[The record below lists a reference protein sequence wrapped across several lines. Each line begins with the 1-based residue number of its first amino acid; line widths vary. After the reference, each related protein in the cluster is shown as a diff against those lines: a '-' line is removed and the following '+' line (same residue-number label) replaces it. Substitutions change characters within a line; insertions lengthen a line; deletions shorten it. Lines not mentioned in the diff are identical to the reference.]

1 MEDDFK
7 MRFLLDFNEFLLTE
21 LAELEMQLAVKK
33 IKEEILINKI
43 KKLEK
48 EKNNEQNN
56 FTRKCS

>member
-1 MEDDFK
+1 MEDNFK

-48 EKNNEQNN
+48 EK
-56 FTRKCS
+56 K